1 MKYERTWV
9 ITDAEGYP
17 NYRNIINFKNEE
29 DMRNFL
35 SASGYDESKL
45 ILDKKKSDEK
55 IINNRLICN
64 FELYNF
70 DNRRQLSYKIITN
83 KFTDN
88 YDYKFY

>member
-9 ITDAEGYP
+9 ITDADGYP
-17 NYRNIINFKNEE
+17 TYRNVINFKNEA
-29 DMRNFL
+29 DMRSFL
-35 SASGYDESKL
+35 SATGYDESKL
-45 ILDKKKSDEK
+45 IIDKDRQV
-55 IINNRLICN
+55 INNRLICN

-70 DNRRQLSYKIITN
+70 DNRRKLSYKVITN

>member
-9 ITDAEGYP
+9 ITDPEGYP
-17 NYRNIINFKNEE
+17 NYRNIINFKNEI

-35 SASGYDESKL
+35 SATGYDESKL
-45 ILDKKKSDEK
+45 ILDKKKSEDK

-70 DNRRQLSYKIITN
+70 DKRRSLSYKIITN
-83 KFTDN
+83 KFIDN